1 MNAAAGHDHSTVT
14 DFATDLQAHGG
25 DIAQIEHVCMDVSA
39 AFAKGVCEALPDAAV
54 SYDRFRTVAMAQEAM
69 SEVRRA
75 EVGCSARPCEAPGP
89 GV

>member
-25 DIAQIEHVCMDVSA
+25 DIVSA
-39 AFAKGVCEALPDAAV
+39 AFAKDVCEALPDAAV